1 MKKKYLYILSQRYS
15 GSTLLSFLL
24 GTHPGISTIG
34 ERRKFYNKSLRPKLT
49 ETQECSCG
57 ETFEDCDFW
66 SEIKERVMQRVTEKD
81 LVTNTTEFRFFKN
94 RKLHTAASKIYQFGL
109 LNHFP
114 KTILPFSNKMRK
126 LQQFNQILVEEIL
139 KLEGN
144 STFLDSSKIIDQALF
159 LSQIEAF
166 DFHVIWLARDPRA
179 QVFSTLKYHDWTI
192 EFATQKWIEEMDAN
206 AHVLKKMGIKHT
218 FLQYEKLCRTPEKEM
233 GRILEFAD
241 LDASKFSLD
250 FRAQTQHIMGNRSM
264 RLGKDAKIEERKD
277 WQQKLKKSDIAT
289 IERMTT
295 NYQQYYSV

>member
-24 GTHPGISTIG
+24 GTHSGISTIG

-57 ETFEDCDFW
+57 ATFENCVFW
-66 SEIKERVMQRVTEKD
+66 SEIKERILQRVKERD
-81 LVTNTTEFRFFKN
+81 LVTNTTEFRIFNN
-94 RKLHTAASKIYQFGL
+94 RYIHGIASKLYQFAL

-114 KTILPFSNKMRK
+114 KLLQPFSNKMEA

-139 KLEGN
+139 ALEGN

-166 DFHVIWLARDPRA
+166 DFYVIWLARDPRA
-179 QVFSTLKYHDWTI
+179 QVFSTLKYHDWTV
-192 EFATQKWIEEMDAN
+192 EYATQKWIEEMDAN
-206 AHVLKKMGIKHT
+206 ERILTKMGIRHT
-218 FLQYEKLCRTPEKEM
+218 FLQYEKLCRAPEKEM
-233 GRILEFAD
+233 RRILEFAG
-241 LDASKFSLD
+241 LDASRFSLN
-250 FRAQTQHIMGNRSM
+250 FREQTQHIMGNRSM

-277 WQQKLKKSDIAT
+277 WQEKLKQEDIAT

-295 NYQQYYSV
+295 NYQQYYR